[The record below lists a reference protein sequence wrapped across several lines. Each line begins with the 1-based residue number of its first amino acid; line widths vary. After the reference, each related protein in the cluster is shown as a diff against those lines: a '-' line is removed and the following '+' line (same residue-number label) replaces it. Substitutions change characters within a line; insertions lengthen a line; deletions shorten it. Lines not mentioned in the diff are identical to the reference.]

1 LGWASC
7 AITQNGCLR
16 VMTHPGYPQAQ
27 PLSVVAERL
36 RTATLSAVHQFWPD
50 DISLLDT
57 TRVD

>member
-1 LGWASC
+1 
-7 AITQNGCLR
+7 
-16 VMTHPGYPQAQ
+16 MTHPGYPQAQ